1 MFNSYGELKS
11 LKDIYLSKFDPKSV
25 YEWIKEYKS
34 GYLLEMFD
42 IKQIDKLEP
51 DQIISLM
58 SNYKSN
64 VIRAYNKHTKH
75 KMLQGILDYCYDSR
89 KLPEQPVI
97 VSDKDLDWLLL
108 VLHYDVCNIPD
119 LLKGRFKLAKSAKE
133 RLITRASLTEIAHFQ
148 KELSEKELARV
159 VDRNIEAIRFL
170 KKPTVE
176 MLRKY
181 YDVNKWGGNY
191 PVVDYYP
198 VDLLLEMADNKAL
211 TSDIITINDKKYN
224 GLLSVYCKLVKNP
237 EWNNDW
243 GIEKTSDEEL
253 KNFANLCD
261 NDKEM
266 IKNYVKEKLL
276 GIK

>member
-1 MFNSYGELKS
+1 
-11 LKDIYLSKFDPKSV
+11 
-25 YEWIKEYKS
+25 
-34 GYLLEMFD
+34 MFD

-51 DQIISLM
+51 EHIISLM

-75 KMLQGILDYCYDSR
+75 KMLQSILDYCYDSS
-89 KLPEQPVI
+89 KLPEQPMI

-108 VLHYDVCNIPD
+108 VLHYDVCNISD
-119 LLKGRFKLAKSAKE
+119 LMKGRFKLAKSARE

-148 KELSEKELARV
+148 KELSEKELVRV

-198 VDLLLEMADNKAL
+198 VDLLVEMADNKAL
-211 TSDIITINDKKYN
+211 TNAIITINDKKYK

-237 EWNNDW
+237 DWNNDW

-266 IKNYVKEKLL
+266 ITNYVKEKLL

>member
-1 MFNSYGELKS
+1 MFNSYGEIKS
-11 LKDIYLSKFDPKSV
+11 LKDIFLSKFDPKNV

-51 DQIISLM
+51 EHIISLM

-75 KMLQGILDYCYDSR
+75 KMLQGILDYCYDSS
-89 KLPEQPVI
+89 KLPEQPMT
-97 VSDKDLDWLLL
+97 VSDKDLDWLLF
-108 VLHYDVCNIPD
+108 VLHYDVCNISD
-119 LLKGRFKLAKSAKE
+119 LMKGRFKLAKSARE

-198 VDLLLEMADNKAL
+198 VDLLVEMADNKAL
-211 TSDIITINDKKYN
+211 TNDIITINDKKYK
-224 GLLSVYCKLVKNP
+224 GLLSVYCKLVKNSD
-237 EWNNDW
+237 WNNDW

-266 IKNYVKEKLL
+266 VKNYVKEKLL